1 MILKFPQWC
10 SLVPIRFART
20 SVVNDTPQARA
31 KLARDYQ
38 KFLRELREAV
48 ECFGAER
55 VKQDVHDII
64 TGRQGRTPDQD
75 GLNTLLLDEYDSRD
89 SRKAKGQVNN
99 KGQVNKLKL
108 AREFC
113 KTHGLKIKVNSVKRR
128 LDRALDDR
136 KRQVREQAEFDGK
149 LQKPSLIGS
158 GTK

>member
-1 MILKFPQWC
+1 MILKFPQRC

-64 TGRQGRTPDQD
+64 TGRQDRTPDQD

-89 SRKAKGQVNN
+89 LRKAKGQVN
-99 KGQVNKLKL
+99 KLNL

-149 LQKPSLIGS
+149 LQKPSVIGS

>member
-10 SLVPIRFART
+10 SLVPIRFDRT

-48 ECFGAER
+48 VCFGAER
-55 VKQDVHDII
+55 VEQDVHDII

-89 SRKAKGQVNN
+89 SRKA

-149 LQKPSLIGS
+149 LRKPSLIGS

>member
-1 MILKFPQWC
+1 M
-10 SLVPIRFART
+10 
-20 SVVNDTPQARA
+20 
-31 KLARDYQ
+31 
-38 KFLRELREAV
+38 
-48 ECFGAER
+48 
-55 VKQDVHDII
+55 HDII

-89 SRKAKGQVNN
+89 LRKAKGQVN
-99 KGQVNKLKL
+99 KLNL